1 MKITGTIVL
10 CVLTLFSFAQIQ
22 NMPLHEV
29 FTSSTCM
36 PCVSGNQNLTAIFN
50 ANPERQTVVKYQMN
64 WPISGD
70 PYYTNEGGTRRNY
83 YNVNSVP
90 RLFVDGNEFQDFST
104 GYFNPLYYTSSAR
117 DQYYFTDTYV
127 NIEATHSIDLTNN
140 KISVD
145 LSVTPFA
152 DYNSNNK
159 AFIAIIENIT
169 TGNVATNGE
178 TEFYSVM
185 MKMLPDASG
194 VNLGTLQD
202 GNIEIV
208 HQEYYLQ
215 SEDFIEEI
223 SDISVVVWVQD
234 YIVKNIYQSDYSKL
248 QSVYINEAAV
258 DRLVEIYPNPAKKHL
273 NLLINTDSQVFF
285 RIRNMIGKS
294 EVKRGKVCSS
304 SIDVS
309 LLKRGCYFI
318 EFESGNNIWFS
329 KFFKI

>member
-1 MKITGTIVL
+1 LKTIATIIL

-29 FTSSTCM
+29 FTSSTCV

-64 WPISGD
+64 WPSSGD

-83 YNVNSVP
+83 YNISSVP

-104 GYFNPLYYTSSAR
+104 GYFNPLYYTSLDR

-145 LSVTPFA
+145 LSVIPFG

-159 AFIAIIENIT
+159 AFIAIIEKIT

-178 TEFYSVM
+178 TEFY
-185 MKMLPDASG
+185 
-194 VNLGTLQD
+194 
-202 GNIEIV
+202 
-208 HQEYYLQ
+208 
-215 SEDFIEEI
+215 
-223 SDISVVVWVQD
+223 
-234 YIVKNIYQSDYSKL
+234 
-248 QSVYINEAAV
+248 
-258 DRLVEIYPNPAKKHL
+258 
-273 NLLINTDSQVFF
+273 
-285 RIRNMIGKS
+285 
-294 EVKRGKVCSS
+294 
-304 SIDVS
+304 
-309 LLKRGCYFI
+309 
-318 EFESGNNIWFS
+318 
-329 KFFKI
+329 